1 VTVILTRLMGGMGN
15 QMFQYAAGR
24 SLALRLQT
32 ELMLDTQW
40 YALAHTDKT
49 TPRSFELAVFDL
61 PDATVWCPGMRTPDY
76 DLRDPYFTYNAAFEW
91 VSDDTRLVGQWQSP
105 QYFADYAD
113 VIRRDFTFRAD
124 ASEGNQRLLARITAD
139 PSAVSLHVR
148 RTDYVTW
155 PGNQPVMGFVGES
168 YYERAVAWVRER
180 IAQPTF
186 YIFSDEPAW
195 CRQHL
200 KLGDASVYVDG
211 NVGADSYLDMWLMS
225 HCKHHIIANST
236 FSWWG
241 AWLNP
246 NAEKLVVAPA
256 CWFSDPSMDAR
267 DLLPSTW
274 TRL

>member
-1 VTVILTRLMGGMGN
+1 MILTRLMGGMGN

-24 SLALRLQT
+24 SLSLRFQT
-32 ELMLDTQW
+32 ELLLDTQW
-40 YALAHTDKT
+40 YATAHPDEE
-49 TPRSFELAVFDL
+49 TPRSFELAAFDL
-61 PDATVWCPGMRTPDY
+61 PDTTIWCPGMRRPDY

-124 ASEGNQRLLARITAD
+124 ASEGNQLLARITAD

-148 RTDYVTW
+148 RTDYVT
-155 PGNQPVMGFVGES
+155 PASNLGFVGES

-180 IAQPTF
+180 VAQPTF

-200 KLGDASVYVDG
+200 MFGDASVYVDG
-211 NVGADSYLDMWLMS
+211 NVGANSYLDMWLMS

-246 NAEKLVVAPA
+246 NAEKLIAAPA
-256 CWFSDPSMDAR
+256 RWFCDPSMDAR
-267 DLLPSTW
+267 DLVPSTW